1 MKKIFLFVIYVLS
14 QIHTVSSQDKKF
26 ELNLN
31 ADIYSLHLWRG
42 FANGNAPS
50 IQPCVELKKG
60 GFTFGAW
67 AAYAING
74 SYSEIDLY
82 VNFQL
87 KNLKFS
93 IFDYFMPE
101 TNGKKNSFFDFKN
114 KTTRHTFDLIAEY
127 DAENFPIRILASN
140 FIFGDDRHTLT
151 SKNMYSTYLE
161 LAYKVN
167 ISGKKTEFIAALT
180 PHESYYANKL
190 NVIMAGVKVMDK
202 IKINSDIQI
211 PMKAFL
217 MLNPYT
223 ESIYFNLGI
232 SL

>member
-1 MKKIFLFVIYVLS
+1 MKRAFLNTLGFLFLS
-14 QIHTVSSQDKKF
+14 LTSFSQENKIN
-26 ELNLN
+26 LNLS

-50 IQPCVELKKG
+50 IQPCIEFRTGRLTLG
-60 GFTFGAW
+60 GW

-74 SYSEIDLY
+74 SYSEIDIY
-82 VNFQL
+82 AGFNM

-93 IFDYFMPE
+93 VFDYFMPE

-114 KTTRHTFDLIAEY
+114 KTTKHTIDVIVEY
-127 DAENFPIRILASN
+127 DAENFPLRILASN
-140 FIFGDDRHTLT
+140 FVYGDDRHALT

-161 LAYKVN
+161 FAYKMN

-180 PHESYYANKL
+180 PHESYYSNKINL
-190 NVIMAGVKVMDK
+190 VMTGIKIKDE

-211 PMKAFL
+211 PVKAFL

-223 ESIYFNLGI
+223 ENIYFNLGI
-232 SL
+232 CL

>member
-1 MKKIFLFVIYVLS
+1 MKKKILFILCLLIQIINTEAQENKLDLS
-14 QIHTVSSQDKKF
+14 LS
-26 ELNLN
+26 

-50 IQPCVELKKG
+50 IQPCAELSKG
-60 GFTFGAW
+60 NLTIGAW

-82 VNFQL
+82 ANFQL

-101 TNGKKNSFFDFKN
+101 TNGKKNSFFDYN
-114 KTTRHTFDLIAEY
+114 TKTTRHTIDLIAEY
-127 DAENFPIRILASN
+127 DADNFPVRILASK
-140 FIFGDDRHTLT
+140 FIYGDDRHAETT
-151 SKNMYSTYLE
+151 KNMYSTYLE
-161 LAYKVN
+161 LAYKLN
-167 ISGKKTEFIAALT
+167 ISDKKAEIIAAIT
-180 PHESYYANKL
+180 PHESYYANKI
-190 NVIMAGVKVMDK
+190 NMVMAGIKIKDK

-211 PMKAFL
+211 PVKAFL

-223 ESIYFNLGI
+223 ENIYFNLGI
-232 SL
+232 CL